1 MLFERCCTKIERDLS
16 NSRANTFSLVWPPC
30 ISLVLYIRK
39 SCFDDQLFQHLC
51 SNKCLKKDRFSQP
64 CQRVLSSKTS
74 ITAAEYSPMDHEMIL
89 PTLQPPIIYPFFLM
103 TRARRII
110 PDFDGLIIPDFDS
123 LCISLLKGVQK
134 PSLSLPKQ
142 SKIHLRSSPAG
153 AKFFPMVFIAWFT
166 SQIKKVISKPAHDL
180 DLTLCSLRCCCCTIT
195 SSCGSTVCVT
205 EFLALKHKSRI
216 LGHSS
221 NPVCTV
227 HTAYSVRGGTTKKL
241 TL

>member
-1 MLFERCCTKIERDLS
+1 MTNFS
-16 NSRANTFSLVWPPC
+16 NICVLINVWKRTGSRNLASECYPLRLPSLPR
-30 ISLVLYIRK
+30 SIRQWTMK
-39 SCFDDQLFQHLC
+39 WSHGF
-51 SNKCLKKDRFSQP
+51 
-64 CQRVLSSKTS
+64 
-74 ITAAEYSPMDHEMIL
+74 L
-89 PTLQPPIIYPFFLM
+89 PTLLPPIIYPFFLM
-103 TRARRII
+103 TRARIII
-110 PDFDGLIIPDFDS
+110 PCFDS
-123 LCISLLKGVQK
+123 LCIYLLKGVQK
-134 PSLSLPKQ
+134 PWLSLPKQ

-221 NPVCTV
+221 NTVCTV
-227 HTAYSVRGGTTKKL
+227 HTTYSVRSGTTKKL